1 MKQVR
6 LEDANL
12 SKEAFEVLTITL
24 ALCPAVLEVLIRE
37 KFWHL
42 FVIDTLLLSGNRWV
56 NMSFAS
62 FFLRLAVNGKRICF
76 PYNYPQDVSVGGSMK
91 VWGGSLFKKVSGIFL
106 GKLKFLTNLFPESQR
121 FLQKIYLTQLSF
133 SCFKLKIRSTRTLF
147 YFTLY

>member
-24 ALCPAVLEVLIRE
+24 ALCPAVLEALIRE

-56 NMSFAS
+56 NMFFANFVHCS
-62 FFLRLAVNGKRICF
+62 SEWKEHMF
-76 PYNYPQDVSVGGSMK
+76 PYNYPRCILQWFS
-91 VWGGSLFKKVSGIFL
+91 
-106 GKLKFLTNLFPESQR
+106 ES
-121 FLQKIYLTQLSF
+121 
-133 SCFKLKIRSTRTLF
+133 
-147 YFTLY
+147 

>member
-24 ALCPAVLEVLIRE
+24 SLCPAVLEALIRE

-76 PYNYPQDVSVGGSMK
+76 PYNYPRCICRWFNESVR
-91 VWGGSLFKKVSGIFL
+91 
-106 GKLKFLTNLFPESQR
+106 R
-121 FLQKIYLTQLSF
+121 FFIQKS
-133 SCFKLKIRSTRTLF
+133 
-147 YFTLY
+147 